1 MKTTLIKVIAAIG
14 CTATALGLSLNGP
27 SGTVEGAK
35 DAKPVTGSSQ
45 VMVISNPENP
55 DDYGIGTYRVEGIL
69 AKNTKVKILLD
80 NKVVKDLTTNSED
93 GQYDLDVKVEE
104 AGKHELL
111 LAYKDSKGKDTFRKL
126 EFSASK
132 MRIRSS
138 DPVEPDDTNEDVP
151 VDDST
156 TSNPLKHDDD
166 PVKDDETET
175 VDPKSL
181 LPDDDSSN
189 SSDPNSSENRKASG
203 VNDGKLKKPVPAKPK
218 PSVAKP
224 KPAPGR
230 TLPTK
235 GLFVLSSH
243 TNYNVVPNGI
253 INIGGKGNPGDKI
266 MLLVDNKPSMKGT
279 IKPNGRWSFP
289 VKISN
294 PGFRKI
300 TAQDL
305 RSREAK
311 TIKLKIK

>member
-27 SGTVEGAK
+27 SETVEGAK
-35 DAKPVTGSSQ
+35 NAKPVTGSSQ

-55 DDYGIGTYRVEGIL
+55 EDYGIGTYRVEGIL
-69 AKNTKVKILLD
+69 SKNTKVKILLD

-132 MRIRSS
+132 MRIRTS
-138 DPVEPDDTNEDVP
+138 DPVEPDEANEDVP
-151 VDDST
+151 VEDSET
-156 TSNPLKHDDD
+156 TNPLKHDED
-166 PVKDDETET
+166 PVEDTET
-175 VDPKSL
+175 KTGDPKSL
-181 LPDDDSSN
+181 LPDDDSLH

-203 VNDGKLKKPVPAKPK
+203 VHDTKLKPVPAKPK

-224 KPAPGR
+224 KSAPGR
-230 TLPTK
+230 MLPTK
-235 GLFVLSSH
+235 GLFLLSSH
-243 TNYNVVPNGI
+243 TNFNVVPRGI

-289 VKISN
+289 VKIAN